1 MVVQQTN
8 PLKVGEVLEA
18 QLGRTSG
25 ISADQPFAS
34 WFKIKA
40 YSDGTFK
47 YGGPIMHRVK
57 ADIGPSILLKIDSI
71 EIGSSYK
78 AQLLDRILMLSRSL
92 TWRSLHTA
100 DF

>member
-1 MVVQQTN
+1 MHVQADPVVVQQTN

-25 ISADQPFAS
+25 ISADQPLVS

-47 YGGPIMHRVK
+47 YGGPMMHEVK

-71 EIGSSYK
+71 EIGAALIKPSCW
-78 AQLLDRILMLSRSL
+78 IV
-92 TWRSLHTA
+92 
-100 DF
+100 F